1 MKKLIDFSVLVVNE
15 KATYMTTKSVVQD
28 DAEDGV
34 DEEQREVV
42 VVLEG
47 DRDEECEGRRL
58 RGKGRKEVQEQVDE
72 MEADLSDKKYPPAAS
87 SLASDISKTKLFLVF
102 VLVLLILFSV
112 VVSLPEISSVEGGSE
127 FEWSPRSVQDFIKD
141 KNLLLRYRDAYSGRL
156 LIGIMVIYIISQ
168 TFCVPSSGTVL
179 NLLVGYIYSEVT
191 HNGEYVVALPV
202 AIFCASSGAVMTYL
216 LSYFTCRGLVMR
228 TFPKRVQWLRQKV
241 AELQPLAAI
250 SFFTSMRVSPVIPAY
265 LLNLAAPLTPLPLWQ
280 FWLATVIGCTPH
292 SLVTVTAGAT
302 ISRMKPGENMFKTS
316 FMQIAWLLLLAVG
329 VALIPFFIRAR
340 AS

>member
-1 MKKLIDFSVLVVNE
+1 MKRLIDFSLTTTNE
-15 KATYMTTKSVVQD
+15 KEAYMITNSVVLD
-28 DAEDGV
+28 DGEDRK
-34 DEEQREVV
+34 EQREVLV
-42 VVLEG
+42 VFEG
-47 DRDEECEGRRL
+47 DRDEECGEGRRL
-58 RGKGRKEVQEQVDE
+58 RGKGRKEVHDQAEE
-72 MEADLSDKKYPPAAS
+72 MEADLTDKKYPTAVGS
-87 SLASDISKTKLFLVF
+87 ITSDISKTKLFLIF

-112 VVSLPEISSVEGGSE
+112 ILSLPEIASVEGGSE

-168 TFCVPSSGTVL
+168 TFCIPSSGTVL

-191 HNGEYVVALPV
+191 QNGEYVVALPV

-228 TFPKRVQWLRQKV
+228 TFPKRVQWLRQRV

-280 FWLATVIGCTPH
+280 FWLATVFGCTPH

-302 ISRMKPGENMFKTS
+302 ISRMKPGENIFKTS
-316 FMQIAWLLLLAVG
+316 FMQIVWLLLLAVA
-329 VALIPFFIRAR
+329 VALIPFLLRVRAP
-340 AS
+340 A